1 MHAAAVDAA
10 GVARVFWAAPKS
22 RRWSDAIAWLRLST
36 IAFGRAL
43 QQNLGFGAQE
53 AWNPNKMLAA
63 AVVAAFCA
71 DQFLLC

>member
-36 IAFGRAL
+36 IATCPYLSKGLKEEVKSMSLPAY
-43 QQNLGFGAQE
+43 
-53 AWNPNKMLAA
+53 
-63 AVVAAFCA
+63 
-71 DQFLLC
+71 